1 VKSNKP
7 RAKRPTP
14 KKVTAQPTA
23 AYGFVHGV
31 WGGIA
36 IAVLGIVVGQAILY
50 GPSLIG
56 EKILLPLDLLAMPGT
71 YLPLNEQYKNIIPQD
86 ATQ

>member
-1 VKSNKP
+1 MIEDQEENREASDTQEGSCS
-7 RAKRPTP
+7 ADGS
-14 KKVTAQPTA
+14 VTVLSTA
-23 AYGFVHGV
+23 F

-56 EKILLPLDLLAMPGT
+56 KKILLPLDLLAVPGS
-71 YLPLNEQYKNIIPQD
+71 LS
-86 ATQ
+86 AAH